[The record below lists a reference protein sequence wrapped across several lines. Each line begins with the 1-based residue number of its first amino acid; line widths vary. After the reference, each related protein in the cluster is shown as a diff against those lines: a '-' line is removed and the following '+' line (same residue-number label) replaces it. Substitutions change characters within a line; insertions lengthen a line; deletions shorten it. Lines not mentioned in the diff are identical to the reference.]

1 MVFLT
6 KYIFKTGFLHKLP
19 LPPSLKKQ
27 NMKQILLIILIS
39 KLSLSSFSQGENDKT
54 KAYEKA
60 VEAIKLMD
68 NGEIDKS
75 IEMLKESQKL
85 DPDTYNYPYETAY
98 AYYLKKD
105 NIKAIKELEKVLK
118 YKENNDQCYTLLGNI
133 WDMEGQPE
141 KAIEIYNQGLEKFPN
156 SGRLYFEKGNVLEV
170 LKKYDDALD
179 TWEQGI
185 GVNPSYPSNYHTASI
200 YYCKYS
206 TEKVWG
212 ILYGELFAN
221 IERGSKKTE
230 EISKLLYDTY
240 KSAIT
245 IKSETEAGVS
255 FSKAA
260 QIPVSDKSEN
270 VKIPFS
276 IPYELTMVLAITSET
291 KEKELG
297 IKSFNNIRTA
307 FIQEWFDK
315 NRNTEYPNI
324 LFDWQKKLIDLGY
337 FESYNY
343 WLLMKGNEDEF
354 EEWYNQNSEKFDKF
368 IDWFSSNPMTID
380 DDNKFCRIQYE

>member
-1 MVFLT
+1 M
-6 KYIFKTGFLHKLP
+6 
-19 LPPSLKKQ
+19 SE
-27 NMKQILLIILIS
+27 II
-39 KLSLSSFSQGENDKT
+39 T
-54 KAYEKA
+54 
-60 VEAIKLMD
+60 
-68 NGEIDKS
+68 
-75 IEMLKESQKL
+75 
-85 DPDTYNYPYETAY
+85 DTYNYPYETAY

-105 NIKAIKELEKVLK
+105 NKKAIKELEKVLK

-170 LKKYDDALD
+170 LEKYDDALD
-179 TWEQGI
+179 SWEQGI

-200 YYCKYS
+200 YFCKYT

-230 EISKLLYDTY
+230 EISKLLFDTY

-255 FSKAA
+255 FSKTA

-276 IPYELTMVLAITSET
+276 MAYELTMVLAITSET

-307 FIQEWFDK
+307 FIQEWFNK

-324 LFDWQKKLIDLGY
+324 LFDWHKKLIDLGY

-343 WLLMKGNEDEF
+343 WLLMKGNENEF
-354 EEWYNQNSEKFDKF
+354 GEWYNQNNEKFDKF
-368 IDWFSSNPMTID
+368 IEWFSSNPMTID
-380 DDNKFCRIQYE
+380 DNNKFYRTQYE